1 MTFRGSSSRYAVWDD
16 MAMVERLEWVECQK
30 DHPFAT
36 TIGELREQGW
46 DIPPLASVDQ
56 TGQTLHDYDVT
67 VVAST
72 ALGTPD
78 GRKIVDRETFNDKI
92 EGFEEANRKAL
103 ENALKAADKAS
114 ADLTDKLAAVKD
126 PAIRAALEAL
136 IGRKPEPKGSK

>member
-1 MTFRGSSSRYAVWDD
+1 MTFKGSSSRCAVWDD
-16 MAMVERLEWVECQK
+16 MAMVERLEWVECPK
-30 DHPFAT
+30 NHPQAT
-36 TIGELREQGW
+36 TIGALREQGW
-46 DIPPLASVDQ
+46 DIPPLVVVDQ

-67 VVAST
+67 VAAST

-78 GRKIVDRETFNDKI
+78 GREIVDRETFNAKI